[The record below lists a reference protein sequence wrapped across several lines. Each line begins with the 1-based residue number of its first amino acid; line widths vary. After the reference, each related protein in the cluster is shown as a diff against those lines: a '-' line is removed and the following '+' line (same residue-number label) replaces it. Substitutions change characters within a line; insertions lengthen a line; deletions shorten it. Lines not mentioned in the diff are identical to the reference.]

1 MTGQPKYRPVQYN
14 TIRKKMT
21 LVRKN
26 SVGPARPPRTGQTIF
41 GIGPQ
46 ACGMPADNGP
56 GIPLPARMLTDN
68 RVARMYPNSLHLSIA
83 KSAPETEKGPH
94 PGGCGPVSF
103 WCRRED
109 SVVLIFQ
116 HRGNTLVLFVYSFP
130 ACPSRSFVDL
140 PF

>member
-1 MTGQPKYRPVQYN
+1 
-14 TIRKKMT
+14 MT

-109 SVVLIFQ
+109 SEVLIL
-116 HRGNTLVLFVYSFP
+116 RLCGNVLI
-130 ACPSRSFVDL
+130 L
-140 PF
+140 